1 MTSRLGLIAGEG
13 SLPALCAR
21 AAAGQGYEVIGI
33 ALSDA
38 ARAELAPLS
47 VRVYRLGVGQANRIL
62 ACLKRERIRQI
73 LLIGKIHKG
82 LLFSRPALDLR
93 ALQILRRLRNQ
104 NDMTIFEAIVQ
115 EMEKEGMEI
124 LEQSRFL
131 GELIPQPGSLTRDKL
146 TAREQED
153 VDFGFGLAK
162 AVAGLDIGQTVVV
175 KEKTIVAVE
184 ALEGTD
190 DAIAR
195 GCRLAGQGAVVVK
208 VSRPCQD
215 PRFDLPAVGL
225 KTVEAMAA
233 GKASALAVEAGST
246 LVLDR
251 PRTVERAEKCGIKLV
266 AVAGPAG
273 GKGRSH

>member
-1 MTSRLGLIAGEG
+1 MALKLGLIAGEG

-21 AAAGQGYEVIGI
+21 GAASQGYEVIGI
-33 ALSDA
+33 ALSDG
-38 ARAELAPLS
+38 AREELAPLS
-47 VRVYRLGVGQANRIL
+47 ARVYRFGIGQANKIL
-62 ACLKRERIRQI
+62 ACLKKEQVRQI
-73 LLIGKIHKG
+73 LMIGKIHKG

-93 ALQILRRLRNQ
+93 ALKILRRLRNQ

-131 GELIPQPGSLTRDKL
+131 GDLIPQPGILTRGKL

-153 VDFGFGLAK
+153 VDFGFALAK

-184 ALEGTD
+184 AIEGTD

-195 GCRLAGQGAVVVK
+195 GCRLAGEGAVVVK
-208 VSRPCQD
+208 VSRPRQD
-215 PRFDLPAVGL
+215 LRFDLPAVGL
-225 KTVEAMAA
+225 KTVETMTA
-233 GKASALAVEAGST
+233 GKASVLAVEAGST
-246 LVLDR
+246 LVLER
-251 PRTVERAEKCGIKLV
+251 PRVVARAEKCGLKLV
-266 AVAGPAG
+266 AVSGSKARG
-273 GKGRSH
+273 

>member
-1 MTSRLGLIAGEG
+1 MTLRLGLIAGEG

-21 AAAGQGYEVIGI
+21 GAAGQGYEVIGI

-38 ARAELAPLS
+38 AREELAPLS
-47 VRVYRLGVGQANRIL
+47 ARVYRLGIGQANKIL
-62 ACLKRERIRQI
+62 ACLKKEQIRQI
-73 LLIGKIHKG
+73 LMIGKIHKG

-93 ALQILRRLRNQ
+93 ALKILRRLRNQ
-104 NDMTIFEAIVQ
+104 NDMTIFQAIVQ

-131 GELIPQPGSLTRDKL
+131 GDLIPRPGSLTRGKL
-146 TAREQED
+146 TVREQED

-190 DAIAR
+190 DAIDR
-195 GCRLAGQGAVVVK
+195 GCRLAGEGAVVVK
-208 VSRPCQD
+208 VSRPRQD
-215 PRFDLPAVGL
+215 LRFDLPAVGL
-225 KTVEAMAA
+225 RTVEAMAA
-233 GKASALAVEAGST
+233 GKASVLAVEAGST

-251 PRTVERAEKCGIKLV
+251 PRAVERAQQCGIKLV
-266 AVAGPAG
+266 AVTGSKARG
-273 GKGRSH
+273 